1 MHLFYKSLSL
11 GMGGLDLGVI
21 VPGNKVWLLFYS
33 FFFFETGSYI
43 DQAGLELTTFFP
55 QSANCLSAS

>member
-21 VPGNKVWLLFYS
+21 VPGNKVWLLFY
-33 FFFFETGSYI
+33 FFFFLRQDLI
-43 DQAGLELTTFFP
+43 
-55 QSANCLSAS
+55 